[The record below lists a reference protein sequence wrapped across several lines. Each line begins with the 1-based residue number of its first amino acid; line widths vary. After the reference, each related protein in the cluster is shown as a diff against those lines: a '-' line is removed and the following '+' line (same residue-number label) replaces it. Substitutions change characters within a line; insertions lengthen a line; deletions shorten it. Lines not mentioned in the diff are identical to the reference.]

1 LVEPGSKSKFASRT
15 AVITGASRGIGAGL
29 AQHFTER
36 GLNLG
41 LCSRSEPALASSD
54 TTLSRKVDVRNEA
67 DVKRFAEDVSKQ
79 FGPIDLWINNAGVLA
94 PMAPI
99 RNVSAEAFR
108 EHIDINLAGVFL
120 GSQAYIHHVRE
131 TGAGGVLINVSSGA
145 AWGGYAGWGAYC
157 AGKAGVA
164 LLTQCIALEEEAA
177 GLRAHAVAPGVVD
190 TDMQAMIRDSSEEDF
205 PALGRFLEMKRDDTF
220 NTVGFVAD
228 YILGLAF
235 DPAQK
240 TDEVDVRIPNEKES

>member
-1 LVEPGSKSKFASRT
+1 M
-15 AVITGASRGIGAGL
+15 ITGASRGIGAGL

-79 FGPIDLWINNAGVLA
+79 FGSIDLWINNAGVLA
-94 PMAPI
+94 PIAPI
-99 RNVSAEAFR
+99 RNVSADAFR

-131 TGAGGVLINVSSGA
+131 TGAGGVLINISSGA
-145 AWGGYAGWGAYC
+145 AWGGY
-157 AGKAGVA
+157 
-164 LLTQCIALEEEAA
+164 
-177 GLRAHAVAPGVVD
+177 
-190 TDMQAMIRDSSEEDF
+190 
-205 PALGRFLEMKRDDTF
+205 
-220 NTVGFVAD
+220 
-228 YILGLAF
+228 
-235 DPAQK
+235 
-240 TDEVDVRIPNEKES
+240 

>member
-1 LVEPGSKSKFASRT
+1 MLDPGSKSKFASRT

-79 FGPIDLWINNAGVLA
+79 FGSIDLWINNAGVLA
-94 PMAPI
+94 PIAPI
-99 RNVSAEAFR
+99 RNVSADAFR

-131 TGAGGVLINVSSGA
+131 TGAGGVLINISSGA

-177 GLRAHAVAPGVVD
+177 GLRVHAVAPGVVD
-190 TDMQAMIRDSSEEDF
+190 TDMQAMIRDASEEDF

>member
-1 LVEPGSKSKFASRT
+1 LKFAGRT

-79 FGPIDLWINNAGVLA
+79 FGSIDLWINNAGVLA

-99 RNVSAEAFR
+99 RNVGADAFR

-131 TGAGGVLINVSSGA
+131 TGAGGVLINISSGA

-190 TDMQAMIRDSSEEDF
+190 TDMQAMIRDASEEDF

>member
-1 LVEPGSKSKFASRT
+1 MVDPESKSKFSSRT

-29 AQHFTER
+29 AQHFAER

-67 DVKRFAEDVSKQ
+67 DVKRFAEDVGKQ

-99 RNVSAEAFR
+99 RNVSADAFR

-164 LLTQCIALEEEAA
+164 LLTQCIALEEEDA

-190 TDMQAMIRDSSEEDF
+190 TEMQAMIRDSSEEDF
-205 PALGRFLEMKRDDTF
+205 PALERFLEMKRDDTF

-240 TDEVDVRIPNEKES
+240 TDEVDVRIPNEKEL

>member
-1 LVEPGSKSKFASRT
+1 LVDPGSKSKFASRT

-29 AQHFTER
+29 AQHFAEH

-67 DVKRFAEDVSKQ
+67 DVKRFAEEVSKQ
-79 FGPIDLWINNAGVLA
+79 FGSIDLWINNAGVLA

-99 RNVSAEAFR
+99 RNVSAGAFR

-131 TGAGGVLINVSSGA
+131 TGAGGVLINISSGA

-164 LLTQCIALEEEAA
+164 LLTQCIALEEESA
-177 GLRAHAVAPGVVD
+177 GLRVHAVAPGVVD
-190 TDMQAMIRDSSEEDF
+190 TDMQAMIRDASEEDF

>member
-1 LVEPGSKSKFASRT
+1 MVETGVDLKGRT

-29 AQHFTER
+29 AAHFAER
-36 GLNLG
+36 GLQLG
-41 LCSRSEPALASSD
+41 LCSRSEPALASSE
-54 TTLSRKVDVRNEA
+54 TVLSRKLDVRDEA
-67 DVKRFAEDVSKQ
+67 QLRRFTDDVSAQ
-79 FGPIDLWINNAGVLA
+79 FGAIDLWINNAGVLA
-94 PMAPI
+94 PIAPV
-99 RNVSAEAFR
+99 RNIAVDAFR

-120 GSQAYIHHVRE
+120 GSQSYIRHVRAN
-131 TGAGGVLINVSSGA
+131 GAGGVLINISSGA

-164 LLTQCIALEEEAA
+164 LLTQCIALEEEGA

-190 TDMQAMIRDSSEEDF
+190 TDMQAMIRESPEEDF
-205 PALGRFLEMKRDDTF
+205 PALDRFLEMKRDDTF

-228 YILGLAF
+228 FLLALAF

-240 TDEVDVRIPNEKES
+240 TDEVDIRIPNEKES